1 MFFLLIPSFPAMIQV
16 PGGWQIRGRGPSHA
30 NQRQYR
36 YCPAQAVPCSSTH
49 SRTRQ
54 SGFFASIG
62 ATCIVATDLPEAAL
76 RKLAQ
81 HCWEHKLPLF
91 IGRAYGM
98 IGTWR
103 NVLAEHC
110 IVESRPDY
118 SKENFRLTEPFPE
131 LQAFVDRFDLASC
144 THPYIPLTE
153 TAAGPGAWVD
163 AQGKPCAP
171 KAHSHVPAFVVLVKA
186 LGQWR
191 SGHAGQLPKT
201 SEEKEAFKA
210 MIDGLKARS
219 PRRCAVWRVLKA
231 GPAL

>member
-1 MFFLLIPSFPAMIQV
+1 M
-16 PGGWQIRGRGPSHA
+16 
-30 NQRQYR
+30 
-36 YCPAQAVPCSSTH
+36 
-49 SRTRQ
+49 
-54 SGFFASIG
+54 FASIG
-62 ATCIVATDLPEAAL
+62 ATCIIATDLPEASL

-91 IGRAYGM
+91 VGRAYGM

-110 IVESRPDY
+110 IVESRPEY

-131 LQAFVDRFDLASC
+131 LQAFADRFDLATC

-153 TAAGPGAWVD
+153 TSSGDGSWVD

-171 KAHSHVPAFVVLVKA
+171 KAHSHVPAFVVLIKA

-191 SGHAGQLPKT
+191 ASHAGHLPKS

-210 MIDGLKARS
+210 MIEGLKVCVTPNAICPDTSYMTAQEAGRCIRWWTRTTCRRRWPWLATPTRPS
-219 PRRCAVWRVLKA
+219 KCRPRCVTRHR
-231 GPAL
+231 GGMSGRRM